1 MLPIDGNLIRNSH
14 IQTRVLSVLFCC
26 GMKIKRLLI
35 KFYQLYCD
43 RFSNP
48 PYAARPL
55 TWFGIWYALKIMEN
69 ELASLNLWLEYDLC
83 WSIMVTW
90 LLCLRSVH
98 LLDLWADFCPSCLH
112 GHIHPSYLRRKTAG
126 IISTYCSDT
135 HVYTPSLRVWKRSAS
150 VWIFCEALVHSM
162 QLQTDGHGC
171 LLDNMDQ

>member
-48 PYAARPL
+48 PYAAPL

-69 ELASLNLWLEYDLC
+69 ELASLNL
-83 WSIMVTW
+83 
-90 LLCLRSVH
+90 
-98 LLDLWADFCPSCLH
+98 
-112 GHIHPSYLRRKTAG
+112 
-126 IISTYCSDT
+126 
-135 HVYTPSLRVWKRSAS
+135 
-150 VWIFCEALVHSM
+150 
-162 QLQTDGHGC
+162 
-171 LLDNMDQ
+171 